1 MEMLH
6 TGRTYH
12 DITGLNDTSFFSI
25 NSGSAFTTKNSK
37 ELTCRMDMPKCS
49 GAWFKNHNSIVNRH
63 TRNLLAHRNNF
74 CFTCEYFGICRNFR

>member
-37 ELTCRMDMPKCS
+37 DLPDGYAKMFWRLVQKSQFHCEQAYPELAGS
-49 GAWFKNHNSIVNRH
+49 S
-63 TRNLLAHRNNF
+63 
-74 CFTCEYFGICRNFR
+74 E